1 MNSVSSSPSP
11 SSREHSVADALG
23 LWEPKR
29 TLTLEAARRHTQR
42 IKRLRKILLGL
53 AGLLVLFLIFQFVG
67 SGTNTFNDPNPTESV
82 KMVNPRYSGRTSDG
96 LPFYLTAD
104 TATRTMETPSEV
116 ALVKP
121 VLEFIRADEAA
132 SSFVL
137 AETGTYDDMNKVL
150 NLRSDVNLETDDG
163 YICDTLHAR
172 IFARDKR
179 IEGDEPIA
187 CVGNFGTVNG
197 RTYEINNN
205 YTEFVFKNGMDA
217 TITQDPAQQEASQA
231 EGTAAGENSDEAAS
245 DFGFGGDGPI
255 NITAERAVYVG
266 GKTELFD
273 DVVVVQEGS
282 TLYSDAM
289 EIFRR
294 EATSETDGSLQL
306 GEVNKIIATDNF
318 RYKTAENDVTGNQG
332 VYERDK
338 NLITVT
344 GDVLVKQPGGNTAKT
359 DKLTFNT
366 ITETIRFSGDCQG
379 RECGSG
385 GRTRVVLQNGN

>member
-1 MNSVSSSPSP
+1 MNAVSSSPS
-11 SSREHSVADALG
+11 SSTRDNSVADALG

-42 IKRLRKILLGL
+42 IQMLRKVLIGL

-67 SGTNTFNDPNPTESV
+67 SGTKTFDDPNPTESV

-104 TATRTMETPSEV
+104 TATRKMANRTEV

-137 AETGTYDDMNKVL
+137 ADTGTYDDVKKIL
-150 NLRSDVNLETDDG
+150 NLRTDVNLETDDG
-163 YICDTLHAR
+163 YICDTTHAR

-179 IEGDEPIA
+179 LEGDEPIA
-187 CVGNFGTVNG
+187 CAGNFGTVNG
-197 RTYEINNN
+197 RAFEINDN
-205 YTEFVFKNGMDA
+205 YKEFVFKDGMDA
-217 TITQDPAQQEASQA
+217 VISQDPAKSQSISQEGSSPDSQSSFA
-231 EGTAAGENSDEAAS
+231 
-245 DFGFGGDGPI
+245 FGGDGPI
-255 NITAERAVYVG
+255 DITADRAVYIG
-266 GKTELFD
+266 GQTDLFG
-273 DVVVVQEGS
+273 DVVVTQDGA
-282 TLYSDAM
+282 TIYSDTM
-289 EIFRR
+289 NIFRS
-294 EATSETDGSLQL
+294 EATSEADGSLQL

-318 RYKTAENDVTGNQG
+318 RYKTAENDVTGNRG

-359 DKLTFNT
+359 DKLTYNT
-366 ITETIRFSGDCQG
+366 ITETIRFSGNCQG
-379 RECGSG
+379 RDCGPG
-385 GRTRVVLQNGN
+385 GRTRVVIQNGN

>member
-1 MNSVSSSPSP
+1 MNAVSSSPS
-11 SSREHSVADALG
+11 SSTRDNSVADALG

-42 IKRLRKILLGL
+42 IQTLRKVLIGL

-67 SGTNTFNDPNPTESV
+67 SGTKTFDDPNPTESV

-104 TATRTMETPSEV
+104 TATRKMANRTEV

-137 AETGTYDDMNKVL
+137 ADTGTYDDVKKIL
-150 NLRSDVNLETDDG
+150 NLRTDVNLETDDG
-163 YICDTLHAR
+163 YICDTTHAR

-179 IEGDEPIA
+179 LEGDEPIA
-187 CVGNFGTVNG
+187 CAGNFGTVNG
-197 RTYEINNN
+197 RAFEINDN
-205 YTEFVFKNGMDA
+205 YKEFVFKDGMDA
-217 TITQDPAQQEASQA
+217 VISQDPAKSQSISQEGSSPDSQSSFA
-231 EGTAAGENSDEAAS
+231 
-245 DFGFGGDGPI
+245 FGGDGPI
-255 NITAERAVYVG
+255 DITADRAVYIG
-266 GKTELFD
+266 GQTDLFG
-273 DVVVVQEGS
+273 DVVVTQDGA
-282 TLYSDAM
+282 TIYSDTM
-289 EIFRR
+289 NIFRS
-294 EATSETDGSLQL
+294 EATSEADGSLQL

-318 RYKTAENDVTGNQG
+318 RYKTAENDVTGNRG

-359 DKLTFNT
+359 DKLTYNT
-366 ITETIRFSGDCQG
+366 ITETIRFSGNCQG
-379 RECGSG
+379 RDCGPG
-385 GRTRVVLQNGN
+385 GRTRVVIQNGN

>member
-1 MNSVSSSPSP
+1 MNAVSSSPS
-11 SSREHSVADALG
+11 SSARDNSVADALG

-42 IKRLRKILLGL
+42 IQMLRKVLIGL
-53 AGLLVLFLIFQFVG
+53 AGLLVLFLVFQFVG
-67 SGTNTFNDPNPTESV
+67 SGTKTFDDPNPTESV

-104 TATRTMETPSEV
+104 TATRKMANRTEV

-121 VLEFIRADEAA
+121 VLEFIRANEAA

-137 AETGTYDDMNKVL
+137 ADTGTYDDVKKIL
-150 NLRSDVNLETDDG
+150 NLRTDVNLETDDG
-163 YICDTLHAR
+163 YICDTTHAR

-179 IEGDEPIA
+179 LEGDEPIA

-197 RTYEINNN
+197 RAFEINDN
-205 YTEFVFKNGMDA
+205 YKEFVFKDGMDA
-217 TITQDPAQQEASQA
+217 VIRQDPAKSQ
-231 EGTAAGENSDEAAS
+231 SAS
-245 DFGFGGDGPI
+245 DRDNSPESQSSFAFGGDGPVD
-255 NITAERAVYVG
+255 ITADRAIYIG
-266 GKTELFD
+266 GQTDLFG
-273 DVVVVQEGS
+273 DVVVTQEGA
-282 TLYSDAM
+282 TIYSDTM
-289 EIFRR
+289 NIFRS
-294 EATSETDGSLQL
+294 EATSGADGSLQL

-318 RYKTAENDVTGNQG
+318 RYKTAENDVTGNRG

-359 DKLTFNT
+359 DQLTYNT
-366 ITETIRFSGDCQG
+366 ITETIRFSGNCQG
-379 RECGSG
+379 RDCGPG
-385 GRTRVVLQNGN
+385 GRTRVVIQNGN

>member
-1 MNSVSSSPSP
+1 MNAVSSSPSA
-11 SSREHSVADALG
+11 SSRDNSVADALG

-29 TLTLEAARRHTQR
+29 TLTLAAARRHTQR
-42 IKRLRKILLGL
+42 IQTIRKVLMGL

-67 SGTNTFNDPNPTESV
+67 SGTKTFDDPNPTESV

-104 TATRTMETPSEV
+104 TATRKMANRTEV

-121 VLEFIRADEAA
+121 VLEFIRADGAA

-137 AETGTYDDMNKVL
+137 ADTGTYDDVKKIL

-163 YICDTLHAR
+163 YICDTTHAR

-179 IEGDEPIA
+179 LEGDEPIA

-197 RTYEINNN
+197 RAFEINDN
-205 YTEFVFKNGMDA
+205 YKEFVFKDGMDA
-217 TITQDPAQQEASQA
+217 VINQDPAKNLPSSD
-231 EGTAAGENSDEAAS
+231 GETTSDAPS
-245 DFGFGGDGPI
+245 GFGFGGDGPI
-255 NITAERAVYVG
+255 DITADRAIYVG
-266 GKTELFD
+266 GQTDLFG
-273 DVVVVQEGS
+273 DVVVTQDGA
-282 TLYSDAM
+282 TIYSDTM
-289 EIFRR
+289 NIFRR
-294 EATSETDGSLQL
+294 EATSEADGSLRL

-318 RYKTAENDVTGNQG
+318 RYKTAENDVTGNRG

-344 GDVLVKQPGGNTAKT
+344 GDVLVKQPGGNTANT
-359 DKLTFNT
+359 DQLTYNT
-366 ITETIRFSGDCQG
+366 ITETIRFSGNCQG
-379 RECGSG
+379 RDCGPG
-385 GRTRVVLQNGN
+385 GRTRVTIQNGN

>member
-1 MNSVSSSPSP
+1 MNAVSSSPS
-11 SSREHSVADALG
+11 SSPRENSVADALG

-42 IKRLRKILLGL
+42 IQLLRKILMGL

-104 TATRTMETPSEV
+104 TATRTMEKRSEV
-116 ALVKP
+116 ALIKP
-121 VLEFIRADEAA
+121 VLEFIRAEEAA

-137 AETGTYDDMNKVL
+137 AKTGTYDDMDKIL

-163 YICDTLHAR
+163 YICDTVHAR

-179 IEGDEPIA
+179 IEGDEPIS
-187 CVGNFGTVNG
+187 CVGSFGTVNG
-197 RTYEINNN
+197 RAYEINDN
-205 YTEFVFKNGMDA
+205 YTQFVFKDGMDA
-217 TITQDPAQQEASQA
+217 IIKQDPAQKK
-231 EGTAAGENSDEAAS
+231 GTADGGSSDGAPSEFA
-245 DFGFGGDGPI
+245 FGGDGPI
-255 NITAERAVYVG
+255 NITAERAIYVG

-273 DVVVVQEGS
+273 NVVVVQDGA
-282 TLYSDAM
+282 TLYSDKM
-289 EIFRR
+289 DIFRR
-294 EATSETDGSLQL
+294 EATSSADGSLQL

-318 RYKTAENDVTGNQG
+318 RYKTAENDVTGNRG